1 MAKRGQPDIQRRRE
15 GSTIER
21 HNDMLDAAE
30 LRSGDSGTQ
39 RRMAAP
45 ANQYVMLVEQALA
58 ATAGVRYR
66 LELQADSIRNLRRM
80 ACLFG

>member
-15 GSTIER
+15 GSAIER

-30 LRSGDSGTQ
+30 LRSRDSGTQ

-45 ANQYVMLVEQALA
+45 ANQYVMLVEQVLA
-58 ATAGVRYR
+58 AKAGVRS
-66 LELQADSIRNLRRM
+66 DIRTRAQQNVYL
-80 ACLFG
+80 